1 MNPYVISAQ
10 FAAYVWY
17 EHQNPQKSN
26 EEAVLF
32 ARRNWNSFLPCSHKG
47 IGRLLAKMAEP
58 RMSSFTQPASK
69 RTGISRKMSP
79 CESNKSR

>member
-10 FAAYVWY
+10 FAAYVWFQN
-17 EHQNPQKSN
+17 QNPQKSN
-26 EEAVLF
+26 EDAVSF

-58 RMSSFTQPASK
+58 RISLQRVARGHRRPERAKAKWPA
-69 RTGISRKMSP
+69 
-79 CESNKSR
+79 

>member
-17 EHQNPQKSN
+17 SHQNPQKSN

-58 RMSSFTQPASK
+58 RMSSLARAHAK
-69 RTGISRKMSP
+69 RSATSRKTRPWIPSQ
-79 CESNKSR
+79 SR